1 MNFNYKNTIDDF
13 FFYYECDYAGGRMR
27 ILTFNLFE
35 YYRNHLTIISDYD
48 VKNEDL
54 NLSIIRL
61 KQKNAE

>member
-1 MNFNYKNTIDDF
+1 MNFNYKNTIDD

-48 VKNEDL
+48 VIN
-54 NLSIIRL
+54 
-61 KQKNAE
+61 